1 MSIRKTKIVC
11 TLGPATDT
19 EEMIRELMLAGM
31 DVARMNFS
39 HGTHESHKKTLDI
52 VKKVREE
59 LGLPVAALL
68 DTKGPEIRVGD
79 FAGGKVTLEKGQV
92 FTLTPRE
99 IEGSNEIASITYKK
113 LASDVS
119 IGSTILIDDGL
130 IEMQVTAISGSNI
143 QCRVLNGGEVSNH
156 KGINVPGCALSMPFI
171 SEKDESDLIFAAQ
184 NGYDFVA
191 ASFTRTAQ
199 DILNM
204 RNILAKNGGDKI
216 RIIAKIENQ
225 QGVDNID
232 EIIRVSDGIMVA
244 RGDMGVE
251 IPYYKVPPLQKMLIK
266 KCYEAGKI
274 AITATQMLESMIKN
288 PRPTRAEVTDV
299 ANAIYDSTSAIML
312 SGETAAGSYP
322 VQAVKTMAQIA
333 LSTESV
339 IDYRE
344 MFRSSPSPKEPDH
357 TTAISHASCMT
368 AMDLNASAIVTV
380 TKSGFTARMIS
391 RYRPDMPILAFATDE
406 ANWRKL
412 NLSWGVVPL
421 MIPEEETTDQLF
433 DIAVDGAKDAGLL
446 NDGEVVVITAGVPLG
461 VSGTTNLIKVHTVGH
476 VLASG
481 KGIGEGIA
489 KGNLCVC
496 ASEDYLPRNYKDG
509 NIIVI
514 PYTTNAIMDYLRT
527 ASAII
532 TEEEGDLSHAA
543 VVGRALQIPVIVGA
557 KGATQMLKSGTYAS
571 VDADRGLIQAI

>member
-191 ASFTRTAQ
+191 ASFTRTA
-199 DILNM
+199 
-204 RNILAKNGGDKI
+204 
-216 RIIAKIENQ
+216 
-225 QGVDNID
+225 
-232 EIIRVSDGIMVA
+232 
-244 RGDMGVE
+244 
-251 IPYYKVPPLQKMLIK
+251 
-266 KCYEAGKI
+266 
-274 AITATQMLESMIKN
+274 
-288 PRPTRAEVTDV
+288 
-299 ANAIYDSTSAIML
+299 
-312 SGETAAGSYP
+312 
-322 VQAVKTMAQIA
+322 
-333 LSTESV
+333 
-339 IDYRE
+339 
-344 MFRSSPSPKEPDH
+344 
-357 TTAISHASCMT
+357 
-368 AMDLNASAIVTV
+368 
-380 TKSGFTARMIS
+380 
-391 RYRPDMPILAFATDE
+391 
-406 ANWRKL
+406 
-412 NLSWGVVPL
+412 
-421 MIPEEETTDQLF
+421 
-433 DIAVDGAKDAGLL
+433 
-446 NDGEVVVITAGVPLG
+446 
-461 VSGTTNLIKVHTVGH
+461 
-476 VLASG
+476 
-481 KGIGEGIA
+481 
-489 KGNLCVC
+489 
-496 ASEDYLPRNYKDG
+496 
-509 NIIVI
+509 
-514 PYTTNAIMDYLRT
+514 
-527 ASAII
+527 
-532 TEEEGDLSHAA
+532 
-543 VVGRALQIPVIVGA
+543 
-557 KGATQMLKSGTYAS
+557 
-571 VDADRGLIQAI
+571 